1 MASPAQS
8 PAQAPLRPAEPAGR
22 RERKKAATR
31 RALEAAALRLVAER
45 GFDNVTVE
53 DIADGADVS
62 KRTFF
67 NYFASKEQAVLG
79 REPVTPDSIRQAVA
93 VRPAG
98 EPPLRVLEAVL
109 GELAAQDAGHRSD
122 WVVRRRMIRSDPRLL
137 AASVAAWTELE
148 RTLVEAISERL
159 GGDPERDLYPALLVS
174 ASIGAV
180 RAATLRW
187 RTGERDLG
195 ELVAEAFASL
205 AGGLAEP
212 PRRPRRRPRRGAG
225 ARGL

>member
-1 MASPAQS
+1 MASRAQLTPPTPARS
-8 PAQAPLRPAEPAGR
+8 PDPAGR

-31 RALEAAALRLVAER
+31 RALEEVALQLVSER
-45 GFDNVTVE
+45 GFDHVTVE

-67 NYFASKEQAVLG
+67 NYFASKEEAVLG
-79 REPVTPDSIRQAVA
+79 REPVSLDSIRRAVA
-93 VRPAG
+93 ARPAE
-98 EPPLRVLEAVL
+98 EPPLRVLEEVL
-109 GELAAQDAGHRSD
+109 GELAGQDAERRSD
-122 WVVRRRMIRSDPRLL
+122 WVIRRRMIRSDPRLL

-148 RTLVEAISERL
+148 RTLIEAISERL
-159 GGDPERDLYPALLVS
+159 GRDPERDLYPALLVS

-180 RAATLRW
+180 RVATLRW
-187 RTGERDLG
+187 RTDERDLG

-212 PRRPRRRPRRGAG
+212 PRRPPSRPRLGGR
-225 ARGL
+225 ARAS